1 VRALVQRVTGA
12 SVRVE
17 GNLVAQI
24 GPGLLVLLGV
34 THRDSEAGA
43 RGLASKTARL
53 RILRDGDRDEAAA
66 VELSAPV
73 LVVSQFTLYADMT
86 SGRRPSWKAAAP
98 AAMAQPL
105 VTAFCDELRQ
115 LGVPVETGVFGA
127 TMAVSS
133 INDGPMTIWLD
144 AN

>member
-12 SVRVE
+12 SVLVE
-17 GNLVAQI
+17 GHLVAEI

-34 THRDSEAGA
+34 THNDSEGGA
-43 RGLASKTARL
+43 RRLASKTARL
-53 RILRDGDRDEAAA
+53 RILRDGARDEAAA
-66 VELSAPV
+66 VELCAPV

-98 AAMAQPL
+98 ATVAQPL
-105 VTAFCDELRQ
+105 ITAFCDELR
-115 LGVPVETGVFGA
+115 LMGIPVQTGVFGT